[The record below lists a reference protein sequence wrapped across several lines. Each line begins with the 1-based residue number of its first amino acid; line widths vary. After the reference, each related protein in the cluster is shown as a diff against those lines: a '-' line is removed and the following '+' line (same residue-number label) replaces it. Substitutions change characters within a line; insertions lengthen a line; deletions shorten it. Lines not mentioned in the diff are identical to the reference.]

1 LKVWHKVFILEQMM
15 GKSPNQSVIAKEL
28 NLAPGTVS
36 RALRQ
41 EPGIHPDTRERVLK
55 LARKLGYSL
64 RPRVKTI
71 NEADNYYLGV
81 LVQTPEVNWAQT
93 RYLVGISEAAARL
106 NAWLT
111 VHYVGFRDCP
121 SVLNP
126 NRQPP
131 AMRDGRIRG
140 ICLIHRWPNEVVEE
154 LTRNYVCVS
163 IVHFYP
169 SLNVDL
175 IDMNHRAGVDQLA
188 DHLYALGH
196 RKIGFFGHSIGL
208 SWSRARFAGYIEAF
222 AKLGLPVNP
231 QWIIPLEPE
240 EFEERSMPDS
250 AIQEAIRLVKQ
261 QDVRAWMAAN
271 EWSGHVLVNSF
282 IKAGLR
288 VPEDVSVTGFDNTDM
303 VPEANIQLTSITVSL
318 SEIGLATIKRLRHR
332 LTHPDEP
339 QQSIL
344 FSCELVKG
352 ESTGPVKASVTGS
365 R

>member
-1 LKVWHKVFILEQMM
+1 M
-15 GKSPNQSVIAKEL
+15 IAKQL
-28 NLAPGTVS
+28 DLAPGTVS
-36 RALRQ
+36 RALHQ
-41 EPGIHPDTRERVLK
+41 DPGIHPDTRDRVIK
-55 LARKLGYSL
+55 LAKKLGYSL
-64 RPRVKTI
+64 RPRIKSSSES
-71 NEADNYYLGV
+71 EASYLGV

-126 NRQPP
+126 ARQPP
-131 AMRDGRIRG
+131 AMRDGRIKG
-140 ICLIHRWPNEVVEE
+140 VCLIHRWPQEVVEE
-154 LTRNYVCVS
+154 LTRRYVCVS

-169 SLNVDL
+169 SLTVDL
-175 IDMNHRAGVDQLA
+175 IDMNHRAGMDQLV
-188 DHLYALGH
+188 DHLYSLGH
-196 RKIGFFGHSIGL
+196 RKIGFFGHSVGL

-222 AKLGLPVNP
+222 AKLGLPINP
-231 QWIIPLEPE
+231 QWIIPLQPE

-250 AIQEAIRLVKQ
+250 AIQEAIRLVRQ
-261 QDVRAWMAAN
+261 EDVRAWIAAN
-271 EWSGHVLVNSF
+271 EWSGHVLINSF

-303 VPEANIQLTSITVSL
+303 VPEANIELTSITVSL
-318 SEIGLATIKRLRHR
+318 SEIGSATIKRLRYR
-332 LTHPDEP
+332 LAHPDEP

-344 FSCELVKG
+344 FSCELVHGK
-352 ESTGPVKASVTGS
+352 STGPLKTSAVGS